1 MISVATLIAKLLVNR
16 HDQTEFGNRVLQMIT
31 AIELE
36 NFRGF
41 GKRQRIEFCPITLLY
56 GANSAGKSALLH
68 ALLFVHEFLVM
79 RNESPERS
87 QLGGRFVHFGS
98 YRDLVHGGDV
108 DASIRIKIEMYFDW
122 NECGMDWYHGYP
134 MDGFE
139 QKETADTVAVEF
151 IFESVDNRPEV
162 SEYIFFVGNK
172 PIVLAHLLSKRED
185 GSKKYDCG
193 LYGDE
198 IEISFSYLGD
208 HSCCPKDVE
217 WPSETKDSIYCRGR
231 IASGPDFIDMS
242 YLKVEPESNRRYGL
256 SKQRNFFL
264 GWLVGI
270 ISQLRH
276 NLENLVSLGPLRDI
290 PTEFYARRRKDPSRV
305 AAGLSAWDSL
315 ADMMPSQLETFNQWL
330 GPDGL
335 DLGYT
340 MFPVIFVP
348 AEGRTDE
355 NGVFVYSKHSIRWDL
370 IENERGS
377 ISSEVMR
384 RIEFARISGTTKN
397 DNRIEQRLLPTSIGV
412 GLSQIVPVIFHCL
425 APRENR
431 RFAATFVTIEQPE
444 LHLHPKAQTR
454 LGDLFIECF
463 GDGENWLMNSDNHVS
478 DDQAIIETHSEHLLL
493 RILRRIRETTNDELP
508 EDAPAMNPNGVAV
521 YYFTSSNQGIEANR
535 LRINEQGE
543 FLDPWPDG
551 FFEERIEELF

>member
-1 MISVATLIAKLLVNR
+1 
-16 HDQTEFGNRVLQMIT
+16 MIT

-79 RNESPERS
+79 QHESPERS
-87 QLGGRFVHFGS
+87 ELGGRFVHFGS

-108 DASIRIKIEMYFDW
+108 NTSIRIKIEIFFDW
-122 NECGMDWYHGYP
+122 SINGMDWEHGYA
-134 MDGFE
+134 MSGFE
-139 QKETADTVAVEF
+139 PKEIADTVAVEF
-151 IFESVDNRPEV
+151 VFESIDNRPQI
-162 SEYIFFVGNK
+162 SEYLFFIGNK
-172 PIVLAHLLSKRED
+172 PIVQASLLSTRED
-185 GSKKYDCG
+185 GSRKYDCL
-193 LYGDE
+193 LYGDD
-198 IEISFSYLGD
+198 INLSLSYRGD
-208 HSCCPKDVE
+208 HSCCPNDVD
-217 WPSETKDSIYCRGR
+217 WPSETKDSLVCKGR
-231 IASGPDFIDMS
+231 IVGGSGFIDAL
-242 YLKVEPESNRRYGL
+242 YLMVKPEADRQYRL
-256 SKQRNFFL
+256 SRQRNFFL
-264 GWLVGI
+264 GWVVGI
-270 ISQLRH
+270 TSQLRH
-276 NLENLVSLGPLRDI
+276 NLENLVALGPLRDI
-290 PTEFYARRRKDPSRV
+290 PTEFYARRRRDLSRV
-305 AAGLSAWDSL
+305 ANGLAAWDRL
-315 ADMMPSQLETFNQWL
+315 ADMMPSQLEAFNQWL
-330 GPDGL
+330 GPNGL

-340 MFPVIFVP
+340 MSPVIFVP
-348 AEGRTDE
+348 AEGRTDNE
-355 NGVFVYSKHSIRWDL
+355 GILRYSKHSIRWDL
-370 IENERGS
+370 IENERGG

-384 RIEFARISGTTKN
+384 RIEFARISETLKN
-397 DNRIEQRLLPTSIGV
+397 DNCIELRLLPTSIGV
-412 GLSQIVPVIFHCL
+412 GLSQIVPVIYHCL
-425 APRENR
+425 APRQNR

-463 GDGENWLMNSDNHVS
+463 GDGENWLMNSDNYVS
-478 DDQAIIETHSEHLLL
+478 DDQTIIETHSEHLLL

-521 YYFTSSNQGIEANR
+521 YYFTPSNQGIEANR